1 MQVQRS
7 FKSQAPP
14 TPALFLR
21 SLFLSLSLFS
31 VPLTPLPSSKASFP
45 CSSVWCVCFP
55 PRDLRSH
62 LVPFVPRLEICGP
75 TPCRKSLHPPLLR
88 SSLPWLLFSPL
99 CQTADKKQ
107 PDGVQCLVLIVDLTG
122 SRTTFEQTSL
132 NSGKEEVSRLEVRRS
147 TLNLGGAIPEAGIPS
162 KHKGER
168 ELSPHPLLP
177 D

>member
-21 SLFLSLSLFS
+21 SLFLSLFSLSPSLPSLPQKLLSRVALSGAF
-31 VPLTPLPSSKASFP
+31 VPL
-45 CSSVWCVCFP
+45 
-55 PRDLRSH
+55 H
-62 LVPFVPRLEICGP
+62 EICGP

-147 TLNLGGAIPEAGIPS
+147 TLNLGGAIPEAGVPS